1 MYDKTKTDLCA
12 SSRTNV
18 KHGSIF
24 VLSTGISF
32 SDPLS
37 GNVRIGVEN
46 VSSPSKT
53 LMANGADN
61 NSIFTFQTP
70 RGSGLYLEQR
80 KW

>member
-1 MYDKTKTDLCA
+1 MSNMEAFLFYL
-12 SSRTNV
+12 
-18 KHGSIF
+18 HGFHS
-24 VLSTGISF
+24 VTLT

-37 GNVRIGVEN
+37 GNVRMGVEN

-70 RGSGLYLEQR
+70 RGSGLYLEQG